1 MDIIQALEILR
12 KNTFRTFGLLNNT
25 HLTVNGVEVHSLP
38 RQSVYICLSCIT
50 VDRLCKSSV

>member
-1 MDIIQALEILR
+1 MDIIQALEILS
-12 KNTFRTFGLLNNT
+12 KNTFRTFGLFNNT

-50 VDRLCKSSV
+50 FDRLCKLGV